1 MDVLAGL
8 AERYRNEA
16 SPYVHLSDRAIIE
29 ALIHYAEREKL
40 PFAALFQV
48 PEEATSR

>member
-8 AERYRNEA
+8 AEQYRNDA
-16 SPYVHLSDRAIIE
+16 PPYVQLSDRAIIE
-29 ALIHYAEREKL
+29 ALIHYAEREQL

-48 PEEATSR
+48 PEEAASR